1 VRNQRNS
8 RIEVLRI
15 LTMFFIILSHSCSIG
30 ILNQFSFEQQV
41 RFTSV
46 YAFASV
52 ASIAG
57 GIGNCIFMII
67 TGYYLSDKVQV
78 SWDKNI
84 TLLIKLTI
92 YYWVLLILYYILG
105 EHSIDKVTLI
115 KMIFPFYFGYSWYVT
130 AYVIF
135 CTFIPI
141 LNKMIESLDI
151 KMLSRLILLLFIFG
165 LLLPTFSMS
174 TFMYSSMYLLL
185 ISYLSGAYI
194 KRNIDNI
201 STVKMRNIA
210 LLSIMGLIFSVL
222 CFCFMGK
229 ITSKPIWFTKSGF
242 LGRALGSIFA
252 LSIFAY
258 LVKQKSFNVPSINK
272 VGSSMLGVYI
282 LHDNPVVASWYWK
295 VNFPFYLEGYEH
307 WILFNL
313 IKVIALFGVLLILEL
328 FVNRFFE
335 GFFRYCSNKIYRIL
349 GSLTDG

>member
-1 VRNQRNS
+1 MRNQRNS

-174 TFMYSSMYLLL
+174 TFMNSSMYLLL
-185 ISYLSGAYI
+185 ISYLS
-194 KRNIDNI
+194 
-201 STVKMRNIA
+201 
-210 LLSIMGLIFSVL
+210 
-222 CFCFMGK
+222 
-229 ITSKPIWFTKSGF
+229 
-242 LGRALGSIFA
+242 
-252 LSIFAY
+252 
-258 LVKQKSFNVPSINK
+258 
-272 VGSSMLGVYI
+272 
-282 LHDNPVVASWYWK
+282 
-295 VNFPFYLEGYEH
+295 
-307 WILFNL
+307 
-313 IKVIALFGVLLILEL
+313 
-328 FVNRFFE
+328 
-335 GFFRYCSNKIYRIL
+335 
-349 GSLTDG
+349 